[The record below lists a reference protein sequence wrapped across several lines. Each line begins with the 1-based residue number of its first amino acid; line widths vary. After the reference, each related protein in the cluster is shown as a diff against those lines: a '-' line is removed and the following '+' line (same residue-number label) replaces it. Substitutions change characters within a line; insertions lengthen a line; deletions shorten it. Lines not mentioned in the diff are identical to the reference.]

1 MSKAFTRESDDD
13 NEGALPRPRAP
24 LPQGVKNYITA
35 EGAQRLREE
44 LAALLERAHSSEK
57 PERKPLRDARMRQL
71 QEIIG
76 SLVVAEVPHERDV
89 IRFDARVTVRRE
101 STIETYRL
109 VGIDEADL
117 DRNEISWLSPLAK
130 VLLGKHA
137 GDRIVFRSPSGME
150 EITVLSVDY

>member
-1 MSKAFTRESDDD
+1 
-13 NEGALPRPRAP
+13 
-24 LPQGVKNYITA
+24 
-35 EGAQRLREE
+35 
-44 LAALLERAHSSEK
+44 
-57 PERKPLRDARMRQL
+57 
-71 QEIIG
+71 
-76 SLVVAEVPHERDV
+76 VAEVPHERDV